1 LFGHILARY
10 LERGLV
16 MKRAIILFSLFVL
29 TGYFLLRTFD
39 GAIVSATKV
48 KGIRVPPTPA
58 ELLPTFIPGRLLVQ
72 FRSEI
77 TQDQARQIIAGL
89 NTRDADEIAPLG
101 VHVLDLPSQAN
112 EMAFQHAFQ
121 ERPEVEFAEL
131 DQIIPVAQIAPND
144 PVYYLSANSWSLQ
157 KIKGPEAWAL
167 QTGNAEITI
176 AILDTGVDGT
186 HEDLIAKIVPGWNV
200 YDNNSDT
207 ADVVGHGTGVAGVA
221 AASSNNGIGIASVAW
236 GCRIMPIRISDQA
249 GYASYSSMASGLTW
263 AADHG
268 ARVANI
274 SYNVSGS
281 STVSSAA
288 KYFQSKG
295 GLVAAASGNEGLF
308 AKNPDDPYIL
318 RVGATDST
326 DTLYPWSNTGN
337 NIDLVAPGN
346 ASVTVRGG
354 GYGGGGGT
362 SFSSPMVAGAAA
374 LLFSANPALSPASVR
389 NILEQSADD
398 LGNAGWDSK
407 YGFGRLNLEQA
418 LNTLLVVG
426 GSVDLTPPDV
436 SITSPSNGNIV
447 SGTVNVSNSASD
459 NVGVVKV
466 SLFVDGTLCGSVTST
481 PFMIKWNTRK
491 ASAGAHIIQARAYDA
506 AGNVGVS
513 TALTVYK

>member
-1 LFGHILARY
+1 
-10 LERGLV
+10 
-16 MKRAIILFSLFVL
+16 MKRAIILLSSLLL
-29 TGYFLLRTFD
+29 TGYVLIST
-39 GAIVSATKV
+39 VYEPKV
-48 KGIRVPPTPA
+48 IAERVKSIHVRPLPA
-58 ELLPTFIPGRLLVQ
+58 ELPSSFIPGRLLVK

-77 TQDQARQIIAGL
+77 PAVQARQIIAAL
-89 NTRDADEIAPLG
+89 NARDADAIAPLD
-101 VHVLDLPSQAN
+101 VHILDLPYQAD
-112 EMAFQHAFQ
+112 EMAFEHAFQ
-121 ERPEVEFAEL
+121 GRPEVEFAEL
-131 DQIIPVAQIAPND
+131 DHVIPVAQMVPND
-144 PVYYLSANSWSLQ
+144 PVYSLSANSWALQ

-167 QTGNAEITI
+167 QTGSAAITI
-176 AILDTGVDGT
+176 AILDTGVDAT
-186 HEDLIAKIVPGWNV
+186 HEDLVDKLVPGWNV
-200 YDNNSDT
+200 YNNNSDT

-236 GCRIMPIRISDQA
+236 GCRIMPIRISDIS
-249 GYASYSSMASGLTW
+249 GYASYSAMASGLTW

-295 GLVAAASGNEGLF
+295 GVVAAAAGNEGAF
-308 AKNPDDPYIL
+308 SKNPDDPYIL

-326 DTLYPWSNTGN
+326 DTLYSWSNTGN

-346 ASVTVRGG
+346 ASVTTRGG

-362 SFSSPMVAGAAA
+362 SFSAPMVAGAAA
-374 LLFSANPALSPASVR
+374 LLMSANPALSPASVQ

-398 LGNAGWDSK
+398 LGNPGWDSM

-418 LNTLLVVG
+418 LNKLLLAG
-426 GSVDLTPPDV
+426 GSADITPPEV
-436 SITSPSNGNIV
+436 SITSPGNGNSV
-447 SGTVNVSNSASD
+447 SGTVNVSNNASD

-466 SLFVDGTLCGSVTST
+466 MLYVDGASNGSVTT
-481 PFMIKWNTRK
+481 APFTIKWNTRK
-491 ASAGAHIIQARAYDA
+491 ASAGAHVIQAKAYDA

-513 TALTVYK
+513 TSVTVYK